1 MFKLLCWNVR
11 GAGGKSFRSS
21 ISDLINL
28 HKMDILVICEP
39 RVPFAKAKRFLK
51 KHGFPD
57 AEIEEARG
65 FSRAIWVLFYKNKII
80 VSFVDS
86 NPQSVTVN
94 VKVNNHA
101 WLLTALYASPTHSVR
116 SLIWNYLSE
125 FASSVHLPWLIIGDF
140 NDLYSSADKNGGSLA
155 GKFGGMRSW
164 VDSFGLVDLGFQG
177 PEFTWTDKRVR
188 ERLDRSFCTDAWRIM
203 FLEAFVQHL
212 PRMKSDHC
220 PLLLQLFFNVVS
232 LGINKPFRFQAM
244 WFQQE
249 FYNDFVKDKWQSYN
263 GDVHCKV
270 NKLVGDLQEWNSKVL
285 EEELIKEYELLR
297 DQEAMY
303 WQQKSR
309 VSWLQNGDRNTNFF
323 HLSTMVRRRNK
334 IEGLF
339 DNSGDLCTELGTMK
353 EIAASFFNSLFTYKP
368 TESMDFSI
376 PHLFLM
382 LDVDAIDW
390 LSRAVSMEEVYKAL
404 FSIGG
409 LKAPG
414 VDGFPAV
421 FFQKYWNMFSNEVF
435 NLVSNAFS
443 TGVIHE
449 GLNHTLITLVP
460 KEFISD
466 LR

>member
-1 MFKLLCWNVR
+1 
-11 GAGGKSFRSS
+11 
-21 ISDLINL
+21 
-28 HKMDILVICEP
+28 MDILVICEP

-65 FSRAIWVLFYKNKII
+65 FSGGIWVLFDKNKIN

-86 NPQSVTVN
+86 NPQSVTVK
-94 VKVNNHA
+94 VEVNNHA

-116 SLIWNYLSE
+116 SSIWNYLSE

-140 NDLYSSADKNGGSLA
+140 SELYSSADKNGGSLA

-188 ERLDRSFCTDAWRIM
+188 ERLDRSFCTDAWRIL
-203 FLEAFVQHL
+203 FPEAFVQHL
-212 PRMKSDHC
+212 P
-220 PLLLQLFFNVVS
+220 P
-232 LGINKPFRFQAM
+232 M

-249 FYNDFVKDKWQSYN
+249 SYNDFVKDKWQSYN

-270 NKLVGDLQEWNSKVL
+270 NKLAGDLQEWNSKVVVNIFRKKRKLLARISGIQKSLCQNYNPFLVQL
-285 EEELIKEYELLR
+285 EEELVKEYELLR
-297 DQEAMY
+297 DQEAMF

-309 VSWLQNGDRNTNFF
+309 VCWLQNGDRNTNFF

-334 IEGLF
+334 IQGSF

-376 PHLFLM
+376 PHLFPM

-421 FFQKYWNMFSNEVF
+421 FFQKHWNMFSNEVF

-443 TGVIHE
+443 TGVIPE

-460 KEFISD
+460 KVACPQDTSLFRPIS
-466 LR
+466 LCCTMYKTISTI